1 MTTYLK
7 RNIMAEEYDQVP
19 VYYCRQ
25 CLSIKIKSINSC
37 VDYCDECGSTD
48 VGETDIFTWK
58 KMYKEK
64 YGKDY

>member
-1 MTTYLK
+1 MTIYLK
-7 RNIMAEEYDQVP
+7 KNIMAEEYDQVP

-25 CLSIKIKSINSC
+25 CLSLRIKSINSY

-48 VGETDIFTWK
+48 IGETDIFTWK